1 MPNQKLYNMKTRT
14 ILFFITIILFA
25 SRAMMGQAT
34 SAVTDVISSAISERN
49 YTTTPVSDQQ
59 LETILRCG
67 IKAPSAVN
75 AQPWKFT
82 VIKDEAAMKE
92 IVKDVVAGN
101 VLIVVSGQEP
111 QKEGAG
117 TPDFDCGLAAENM
130 FIAAHGL
137 GLGARIYGSPAR
149 NINYNKEAYQI
160 PEGYSAIVVLRVG
173 NVAKGVDAVSS
184 ASPRKDYNEV
194 VNFMK

>member
-1 MPNQKLYNMKTRT
+1 MKTRT
-14 ILFFITIILFA
+14 ILFFITVLLLA
-25 SRAMMGQAT
+25 SQAMKGQAS

-82 VIKDEAAMKE
+82 VIKNESAMKE
-92 IVKDVVAGN
+92 IIKDAVSGN
-101 VLIVVSGQEP
+101 VLIVVSGQTP
-111 QKEGAG
+111 QKEGAS
-117 TPDFDCGLAAENM
+117 TSDFDCGLATENM

-149 NINYNKEAYQI
+149 NINYNKEAYRI
-160 PEGYSAIVVLRVG
+160 PEGFTAIVVLRVG
-173 NVAKGVDAVSS
+173 NIAQGVDAVSS